1 MNWKKALS
9 FFACAV
15 FIFMADVFL
24 KAYTH
29 YEIPLITSS
38 SPVYPYGGI
47 GVFRGWHGIDFSIVH
62 VINRGA
68 AWGVFSSLHDYLL
81 YARMAIIGGL
91 VSYLLFIKAS
101 AYRKFSLMLITTGAL
116 GNVVDYFVYGHVVD
130 MFYFNFWGY
139 SYPVFN
145 IADSA
150 IFMGIVLLLNE
161 ALTGKFK
168 QKRSSKKQSVNPIS
182 EK

>member
-1 MNWKKALS
+1 MHWKKI
-9 FFACAV
+9 FFLIAIAIFV
-15 FIFMADVFL
+15 FMADALL
-24 KAYTH
+24 KAYIH
-29 YEIPLITSS
+29 HGIPSIASS

-68 AWGVFSSLHDYLL
+68 AWGVFASLQKYLL
-81 YARMAIIGGL
+81 YARVAIIGGL
-91 VSYLLFIKAS
+91 LAYLFFVKGTP
-101 AYRKFSLMLITTGAL
+101 YRKLCLTLIATGAF

-130 MFYFNFWGY
+130 MFYFVFLGY

-150 IFMGIVLLLNE
+150 IFIGIVLLTVE
-161 ALTGKFK
+161 ALFNKMK
-168 QKRSSKKQSVNPIS
+168 SKRSASKPKSV
-182 EK
+182 